1 MFQEIP
7 QDRRYGYVRV
17 SSKSQESNSS
27 IESQIHE
34 LIQNG
39 IPETNIFIEIG
50 SAANSIQNR
59 PIFQNLVESKLK
71 TNDLLMVTKIDRCS
85 RDTLSFL
92 RLQEKLFKKSVT
104 FISLDMPY
112 SNDLA
117 VNKLIATN
125 LAAVATFENERRKE
139 RQRQGIAAPK
149 KAGKYRGRKTVITKK
164 LIAEVKY
171 LKQNKMLSISQI
183 VKITGRSRNTIYKVL
198 KEHLGYVSNKL
209 VKMIQNTKNVIQPP
223 Y

>member
-1 MFQEIP
+1 MFPEIS
-7 QDRRYGYVRV
+7 QNRRYGYVRI

-27 IESQIHE
+27 IESQKQE

-39 IPETNIFIEIG
+39 ILEKNIFVEIG
-50 SAANSIQNR
+50 SAADSIQNR
-59 PIFQNLVESKLK
+59 PIFQNLIESKLK
-71 TNDLLMVTKIDRCS
+71 SNDLLMVTKIDRCS

-92 RLQEKLFKKSVT
+92 RLQEKLLKKSVT

-112 SNDLA
+112 STDLA

-139 RQRQGIAAPK
+139 RQRQGIAAAK
-149 KAGKYRGRKTVITKK
+149 KAGKYRGRKTVINKK

-171 LKQNKMLSISQI
+171 LKQIKMLSISQI
-183 VKITGRSRNTIYKVL
+183 VKITGKSRNTIYKVL
-198 KEHLGYVSNKL
+198 KEHLGYVSNRL
-209 VKMIQNTKNVIQPP
+209 VKLEEKNEAK
-223 Y
+223 

>member
-1 MFQEIP
+1 MFQEIT

-27 IESQIHE
+27 IDSQKHE

-39 IPETNIFIEIG
+39 ILEKNIFIEIG
-50 SAANSIQNR
+50 SAADSISNR
-59 PIFQNLVESKLK
+59 PIFQNLIESKLK
-71 TNDLLMVTKIDRCS
+71 ANDLLMVTKIDRCS

-112 SNDLA
+112 STDLA

-139 RQRQGIAAPK
+139 RQRQGIAAAK

-198 KEHLGYVSNKL
+198 KEHLGYVPNKL
-209 VKMIQNTKNVIQPP
+209 ITSDQLYPKHN
-223 Y
+223 

>member
-1 MFQEIP
+1 MFQEIS
-7 QDRRYGYVRV
+7 QNHRYGYVRV

-27 IESQIHE
+27 IYSQKHE

-39 IPETNIFIEIG
+39 ILEKNIFIEIG
-50 SAANSIQNR
+50 SAADSIQNR
-59 PIFQNLVESKLK
+59 PIFQNLIESKLK
-71 TNDLLMVTKIDRCS
+71 SNDLLMVTKIDRCS

-92 RLQEKLFKKSVT
+92 RLQEKLLKKSVT

-112 SNDLA
+112 STDLA

-139 RQRQGIAAPK
+139 RQRQGIAAAK
-149 KAGKYRGRKTVITKK
+149 KAGKYRGRKTVINKK

-171 LKQNKMLSISQI
+171 LKQIKMLSISQI
-183 VKITGRSRNTIYKVL
+183 VKITGKSRNTIYKVL
-198 KEHLGYVSNKL
+198 KEHLGYVSNRL
-209 VKMIQNTKNVIQPP
+209 VKATETKEGKNDAK
-223 Y
+223 

>member
-1 MFQEIP
+1 MFQEIS
-7 QDRRYGYVRV
+7 QNQRYGYVRV

-27 IESQIHE
+27 IDSQKQE

-39 IPETNIFIEIG
+39 ILEKNIFVEIR
-50 SAANSIQNR
+50 SAADSIQNR
-59 PIFQNLVESKLK
+59 PIFQNLIENKLK
-71 TNDLLMVTKIDRCS
+71 ANNLLMVTKIDRCS

-92 RLQEKLFKKSVT
+92 SLQEKLLKKSVT

-112 SNDLA
+112 STDLA

-139 RQRQGIAAPK
+139 RQRQGIAAAK
-149 KAGKYRGRKTVITKK
+149 KANRYKGRKTVITKK
-164 LIAEVKY
+164 LIAEVKD
-171 LKQNKMLSISQI
+171 LKQTKILSVSQI

-198 KEHLGYVSNKL
+198 KNHLGYISNRL
-209 VKMIQNTKNVIQPP
+209 VKQEQTNEAK
-223 Y
+223 

>member
-27 IESQIHE
+27 IDSQKHE

-39 IPETNIFIEIG
+39 ILETNIFIEIG
-50 SAANSIQNR
+50 SAANSIPDR
-59 PIFQNLVESKLK
+59 PIFQNLIESKLK
-71 TNDLLMVTKIDRCS
+71 ADDLLMVTKIDRCS

-92 RLQEKLFKKSVT
+92 RLQEKLLKKSVT

-112 SNDLA
+112 STDLA

-139 RQRQGIAAPK
+139 RQRQGIAAAK

-198 KEHLGYVSNKL
+198 KEHLGYVSNQLIPNDQSYQKHR
-209 VKMIQNTKNVIQPP
+209 
-223 Y
+223 

>member
-1 MFQEIP
+1 MFQEIS
-7 QDRRYGYVRV
+7 QNHRYGYVRV

-27 IESQIHE
+27 IDSQKHE

-39 IPETNIFIEIG
+39 ILEKNIFIEIG
-50 SAANSIQNR
+50 SAADSIQNR
-59 PIFQNLVESKLK
+59 PIFQNLIESKLK
-71 TNDLLMVTKIDRCS
+71 ANDLLMVTKIDRCS

-92 RLQEKLFKKSVT
+92 RLQEKLLKKSVT

-112 SNDLA
+112 STDLA

-139 RQRQGIAAPK
+139 RQRQGIAAAK

-171 LKQNKMLSISQI
+171 LKQNKMLSVSQI

-198 KEHLGYVSNKL
+198 KEHLGYIPNRL
-209 VKMIQNTKNVIQPP
+209 VKPEETNEQK
-223 Y
+223 

>member
-1 MFQEIP
+1 MFQEIS
-7 QDRRYGYVRV
+7 QNRRYGYVRV

-27 IESQIHE
+27 IDSQKQE

-39 IPETNIFIEIG
+39 ILEKNIFIEIG
-50 SAANSIQNR
+50 SAAYSIQNR
-59 PIFQNLVESKLK
+59 PIFQNLIENNLK
-71 TNDLLMVTKIDRCS
+71 ANDLLMVTKIDRCC

-92 RLQEKLFKKSVT
+92 RLQEKLLKKSVT

-112 SNDLA
+112 STDLA

-139 RQRQGIAAPK
+139 RQRQGIAAAK
-149 KAGKYRGRKTVITKK
+149 KAGRYKGRKTVITKK

-171 LKQNKMLSISQI
+171 LKQTKMLSISQI
-183 VKITGRSRNTIYKVL
+183 VKITERSRNTIYKVL
-198 KEHLGYVSNKL
+198 KEHLGYVSNRL
-209 VKMIQNTKNVIQPP
+209 VQQEQTNEPK
-223 Y
+223 